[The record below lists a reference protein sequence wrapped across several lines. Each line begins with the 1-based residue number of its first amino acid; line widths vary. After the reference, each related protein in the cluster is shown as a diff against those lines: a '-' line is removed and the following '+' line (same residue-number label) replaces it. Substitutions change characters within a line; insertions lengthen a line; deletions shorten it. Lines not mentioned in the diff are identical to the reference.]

1 MFVFMNK
8 KDIIRF
14 KKGLKVEF
22 TELGWVVK
30 FDQQKLPL
38 NYASLIILDIF
49 SKWKSIEEGTKL
61 MAEKCKHKND
71 FFGVSSNFHE
81 LLKKGFF
88 DVKDEA
94 KNTFSFHGSKFDSFP
109 VHVRM
114 LNDKTRT
121 LAFQKAIR
129 AKVTAN
135 DIVLDIGT
143 GNGILAA
150 TAAMCG
156 AKHVYAIER
165 TEFIEVA
172 RAVFKANGLEDK
184 ITLINGDSR
193 DIELPEKATVLISEI
208 IGNDAFDEG
217 ILGTFEDARKRLL
230 APNAKLIPEFIT
242 IYLQAFEIPNA
253 KYANTLVHRSNLNKW
268 KNDYQVDFSAFLDY
282 VDDKPVLLNMSNV
295 DLKKSIE
302 LSAAYKVIEVNFNEK
317 IDFQKLSEHQIA
329 ITKDGELNGIHV
341 YFEAKLSEE
350 NTLSLAQNKISD
362 DNHWGLKV
370 FFLPKIKAVKKG
382 EQVSLT
388 YALKKLK
395 SEINLLN

>member
-1 MFVFMNK
+1 MFVIMNK

-129 AKVTAN
+129 AKVTPN

-184 ITLINGDSR
+184 ITLIKGDSR
-193 DIELPEKATVLISEI
+193 ELELPEKASVLISEI

-217 ILGTFEDARKRLL
+217 ILGTFEDAKKRLL
-230 APNAKLIPEFIT
+230 TPKAKLIPESIA
-242 IYLQAFEIPNA
+242 IYLQTFEMPNE
-253 KYANTLVHRSNLNKW
+253 KYTNSLVHENNIKTW
-268 KNDYQVDFSAFLDY
+268 KKDYQVDFSAFQNY
-282 VDDKPVLLNMSNV
+282 VDEKPVLLNMSNV
-295 DLKKSIE
+295 DLKKCKA
-302 LSAAYKVIEVNFNEK
+302 LSSPLKVIDVHFDEK
-317 IDFQKLSEHQIA
+317 TDFQKLSTHQIT
-329 ITKDGELNGIHV
+329 IDKEGELNGIHV
-341 YFEAKLSEE
+341 YFEATLSEE
-350 NTLSLAQNKISD
+350 NTLSLAQNKINE
-362 DNHWGLKV
+362 DNHWGLKI
-370 FFLPKIKAVKKG
+370 FYLPKVKNVKKG
-382 EQVSLT
+382 DEISLK
-388 YALKKLK
+388 YELKKLK
-395 SEINLLN
+395 SEIELL

>member
-1 MFVFMNK
+1 MQINK

-22 TELGWVVK
+22 TEIGWLLRYNDK
-30 FDQQKLPL
+30 KH
-38 NYASLIILDIF
+38 SLSYPSLVILDIF
-49 SKWKSIEEGTKL
+49 SKWKSIEDGTKL
-61 MAEKCKHKND
+61 MAEKCTHKND
-71 FFGVSSNFHE
+71 FFAVSSNFHE

-88 DVKDEA
+88 EIKDEEN
-94 KNTFSFHGSKFDSFP
+94 NTFSFHGSKFDSFP

-114 LNDKTRT
+114 LNDKRRT

-129 AKVTAN
+129 AKVTPN

-184 ITLINGDSR
+184 ITLIKGDSR
-193 DIELPEKATVLISEI
+193 DIELPEKANVLISEI

-217 ILGTFEDARKRLL
+217 ILGTFEDAKKRLL
-230 APNAKLIPEFIT
+230 TPHAKLIPESIAV
-242 IYLQAFEIPNA
+242 YLQTFEIPNE
-253 KYANTLVHRSNLNKW
+253 KYTNSLVHANNIKTW
-268 KNDYQVDFSAFLDY
+268 KNDYQVDFSAFQNY
-282 VDDKPVLLNMSNV
+282 VDEKPVMLNMSNA
-295 DLKKSIE
+295 DLKKCKT
-302 LSAAYKVIEVNFNEK
+302 LSSPLKVIEVNFNEK
-317 IDFQKLSEHQIA
+317 IDFQKFSTHE
-329 ITKDGELNGIHV
+329 ITIIKEGELNGIHV
-341 YFEAKLSEE
+341 YFEAMLSDE
-350 NTLSLAQNKISD
+350 NILSLAQDKISD

-395 SEINLLN
+395 SEINLLS

>member
-1 MFVFMNK
+1 MQINK

-22 TELGWVVK
+22 TELGWVVRYNDK
-30 FDQQKLPL
+30 KLKLSYP
-38 NYASLIILDIF
+38 SLVILDIF
-49 SKWKSIEEGTKL
+49 SKWKSIEEGMKL
-61 MAEKCKHKND
+61 MAEKCTHKND

-129 AKVTAN
+129 AKVTPN

-143 GNGILAA
+143 GNGVLAA

-184 ITLINGDSR
+184 ITLIKGDSR
-193 DIELPEKATVLISEI
+193 ELELPEKASVLISEI

-217 ILGTFEDARKRLL
+217 ILGTFEDAKKRLL
-230 APNAKLIPEFIT
+230 TPNAKLIPESIAV
-242 IYLQAFEIPNA
+242 YLQTFEMPNE
-253 KYANTLVHRSNLNKW
+253 KYTNSLVHENNIKTW

-282 VDDKPVLLNMSNV
+282 IDDKPVLLNMNNV
-295 DLKKSIE
+295 DLKKSTE
-302 LSAAYKVIEVNFNEK
+302 LSVPYKAIEVNFNEN
-317 IDFQKLSEHQIA
+317 IDFQKLSEHQIE

-341 YFEAKLSEE
+341 YFEATLSEE
-350 NTLSLAQNKISD
+350 NILSLAQNKISE

-370 FFLPKIKAVKKG
+370 FFLPKIREVKKG
-382 EQVSLT
+382 DQISLS

-395 SEINLLN
+395 SEINLLT

>member
-1 MFVFMNK
+1 MNK
-8 KDIIRF
+8 KDVIRF

-22 TELGWVVK
+22 TDLGWVVK
-30 FDQQKLPL
+30 FDQQKLSL

-49 SKWKSIEEGTKL
+49 SKWISIEEGTKL

-88 DVKDEA
+88 EIKNEA
-94 KNTFSFHGSKFDSFP
+94 KNTFSFHSSKFDSFP

-114 LNDKTRT
+114 LNDKART

-129 AKVTAN
+129 AKVTPT

-172 RAVFKANGLEDK
+172 RAVFKANGLENK
-184 ITLINGDSR
+184 ITLIKGDSR
-193 DIELPEKATVLISEI
+193 EIELPEKASVLISEI

-217 ILGTFEDARKRLL
+217 ILGTFEDAKKRLL
-230 APNAKLIPEFIT
+230 TPNAKLIPESIAVC
-242 IYLQAFEIPNA
+242 LQLLEMPNE
-253 KYANTLVHRSNLNKW
+253 KYSKSLVHKNNIIKW
-268 KNDYQVDFSAFLDY
+268 KDAYQVDFSAFQDF
-282 VDDKPVLLNMSNV
+282 VDDKPVMLNMSNS
-295 DLKKSIE
+295 DLTKCKV
-302 LSAAYKVIEVNFNEK
+302 LSAPITLIETDFNNQTNL
-317 IDFQKLSEHQIA
+317 QKSNTYQIT
-329 ITKDGELNGIHV
+329 IEQEGELNGIHV
-341 YFEAKLSEE
+341 FFEAKLSDE
-350 NTLSLAQNKISD
+350 NILSLAQDKISD
-362 DNHWGLKV
+362 NNHWSLKV
-370 FFLPKIKAVKKG
+370 FYLPKVKNVKKG
-382 EQVSLT
+382 GQISLK
-388 YALKKLK
+388 YQLRKLK
-395 SEINLLN
+395 SDIELL